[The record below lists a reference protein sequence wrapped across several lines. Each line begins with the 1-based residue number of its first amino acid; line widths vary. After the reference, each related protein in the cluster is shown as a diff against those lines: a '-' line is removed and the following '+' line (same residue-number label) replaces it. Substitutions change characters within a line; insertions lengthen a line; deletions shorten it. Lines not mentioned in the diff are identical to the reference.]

1 LTLATLLVPP
11 SLDARQALRLRRLG
25 LAALTYALTL
35 ALVAIAWSFDVLP
48 GRVALQIAAMYLHLA
63 RRNARVR
70 MLPYIPD
77 GKLFVA

>member
-1 LTLATLLVPP
+1 MTLATLLVTP

-25 LAALTYALTL
+25 LAALTYALTM

-48 GRVALQIAAMYLHLA
+48 TRAALQIAAMYLHLA

-70 MLPYIPD
+70 TLPYNLD
-77 GKLFVA
+77 GQLFLA

>member
-25 LAALTYALTL
+25 LAALTHALSM

-48 GRVALQIAAMYLHLA
+48 GRAALQIAAMHLHLA

-70 MLPYIPD
+70 MLPYILD
-77 GKLFVA
+77 GQLFVA